1 MRKLDDKQNKQY
13 DVMQNINESLVKEL
27 FETGKEYTIQE
38 VADIT
43 QLTETAAS
51 EAIVKLAVRGE
62 IKKIEQRQLH
72 MKIEKYVLNRD
83 YAHKLI
89 IRIRPLVIQYYVYDA
104 ANSLV
109 FQKEKPSIESELVD
123 TIVQLVRDISQVYHL
138 QIVVIG
144 SAFMLKNGESISFGN
159 SRDFQE
165 INIKRII
172 KSKTNI
178 PVIVEKEINAALIG
192 ACDLDE
198 LKFLDDE
205 YTACLN
211 ISPTR
216 IQCAFM
222 YRNILIRGN
231 EGLAGELGLF
241 DFNDDYTL
249 EKILQG
255 DFVKATKEEFI
266 ARIVNIIATAFD
278 PKRLIIY
285 KSKVIPELTDK
296 IVREYINLPYRAKI
310 ETTFSHEY
318 DRNCEIGLLKLAK
331 QELASMV

>member
-43 QLTETAAS
+43 QLTEAAAS

-144 SAFMLKNGESISFGN
+144 SAFMLKNGESVTLGN

-165 INIKRII
+165 INLKRII
-172 KSKTNI
+172 KSK
-178 PVIVEKEINAALIG
+178 
-192 ACDLDE
+192 
-198 LKFLDDE
+198 
-205 YTACLN
+205 
-211 ISPTR
+211 
-216 IQCAFM
+216 
-222 YRNILIRGN
+222 IL
-231 EGLAGELGLF
+231 
-241 DFNDDYTL
+241 
-249 EKILQG
+249 
-255 DFVKATKEEFI
+255 
-266 ARIVNIIATAFD
+266 
-278 PKRLIIY
+278 
-285 KSKVIPELTDK
+285 S
-296 IVREYINLPYRAKI
+296 
-310 ETTFSHEY
+310 
-318 DRNCEIGLLKLAK
+318 LLS
-331 QELASMV
+331 QP

>member
-1 MRKLDDKQNKQY
+1 MDKFDNKHS
-13 DVMQNINESLVKEL
+13 DVMQNIAESLIREL
-27 FETGKEYTIQE
+27 FETGKEYTVQE
-38 VADIT
+38 VANIT
-43 QLTETAAS
+43 QLTEAAVS
-51 EAIVKLAVRGE
+51 ETIIKLVVRGE
-62 IKKIEQRQLH
+62 LKKIEQRQLH
-72 MKIEKYVLNRD
+72 MKIEKYVLNKE

-89 IRIRPLVIQYYVYDA
+89 IRIRPLVMQYYIYDA
-104 ANSLV
+104 SNSLV
-109 FQKEKPSIESELVD
+109 FQKEKPSIESKLVD
-123 TIVQLVRDISQVYHL
+123 TIVQLVRDISQAYHL

-144 SAFMLKNGESISFGN
+144 SVFMLKNGESISFRN

-165 INIKRII
+165 INIKRIV

-285 KSKVIPELTDK
+285 KSKVLPELTDD
-296 IVREYINLPYRAKI
+296 IIREYINLPYRAKI
-310 ETTFSHEY
+310 ETTFSYEY